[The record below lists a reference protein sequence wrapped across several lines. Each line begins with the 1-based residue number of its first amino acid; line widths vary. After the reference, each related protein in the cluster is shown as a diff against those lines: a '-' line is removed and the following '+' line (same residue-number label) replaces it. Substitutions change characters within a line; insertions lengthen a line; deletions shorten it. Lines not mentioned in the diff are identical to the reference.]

1 MFSRALFN
9 KLIERLIKFNESI
22 NFQLKVEKRCAD
34 EKNRRDALSRQL
46 VTLVEQQRKYVAAV
60 RQLTIECR
68 RNEALLAQLRG
79 P

>member
-1 MFSRALFN
+1 MILY
-9 KLIERLIKFNESI
+9 L
-22 NFQLKVEKRCAD
+22 VEKRCTD
-34 EKNRRDALSRQL
+34 EKGRRDTLSRQL

-68 RNEALLAQLRG
+68 KNEALLAQLRG

>member
-1 MFSRALFN
+1 MWFLVA
-9 KLIERLIKFNESI
+9 
-22 NFQLKVEKRCAD
+22 QVEKRCAD

-46 VTLVEQQRKYVAAV
+46 VTLVEQQRKYVVAV

-68 RNEALLAQLRG
+68 KNEALLAQLRG